1 MNDLFEIDVQKCK
14 RDGACAAVCP
24 LKLITLREEDKL
36 PVPIERAEKQCVR
49 CGHCVAVCP
58 FGALSLKVMKPED
71 CLPVDSKL
79 LPSAEQARHFLT
91 ARRSTRVY
99 KKQPVD
105 RDTIASMIDTARYA
119 PSAVNIQPVKW
130 LVIEDAGEVNR
141 LAGLV
146 IDWMRQVMIEDPELA
161 KSLNMKRFVADWDH
175 GEDRICRGAPHIIVA
190 HADGAIA
197 VAQSSCTIALSYLEL
212 AAFSQGLGAC
222 WAGFFTRAANL
233 YTPMMEALS
242 LPERHQVFGAM
253 LVGYPKH
260 RYFRIPLRKKAS
272 ITWR

>member
-1 MNDLFEIDVQKCK
+1 MNNLFEIDVQKCK
-14 RDGACAAVCP
+14 RDGTCAAVCP

-71 CLPVDSKL
+71 CLPVDPKL
-79 LPSAEQARHFLT
+79 LPSAEQARHFFM
-91 ARRSTRVY
+91 ARRSVRVY
-99 KKQPVD
+99 KAQSVD
-105 RDTIASMIDTARYA
+105 RETIAAMIDTACYA

-130 LVIEDAGEVNR
+130 LVIESAAEVNR

-161 KSLNMKRFVADWDH
+161 KSLNMKRFVADWDS
-175 GEDRICRGAPHIIVA
+175 GEDRICRGAPHVLVA
-190 HADGAIA
+190 HADEAIA
-197 VAQSSCTIALSYLEL
+197 VAQSSCTIALTYLEL
-212 AAFSQGLGAC
+212 AAFSKGLGAC

-233 YTPMMEALS
+233 YPPMMEALS

-253 LVGYPKH
+253 LVGYPKY
-260 RYFRIPLRKKAS
+260 RYSRIPLRKKAS